1 MYLHNIFPESLW
13 LQDENPLLAILQVKT
28 NDWLHS
34 QLPSDDYEACYEYW
48 MTKEHGKNAY
58 E

>member
-1 MYLHNIFPESLW
+1 MYLHIFQKSLW
-13 LQDENPLLAILQVKT
+13 LQDENPLLAILQVKAK
-28 NDWLHS
+28 DWLHS
-34 QLPSDDYEACYEYW
+34 RFPSDYYKVCYEYW